1 MIILLLNEIC
11 VRYKLQIHTAKKR
24 HTAYCI
30 HLQYYQNKT
39 CLMEKLRPFF
49 QGKIRLGFQVSPGV
63 PEENGSTYANPAL
76 GPK

>member
-1 MIILLLNEIC
+1 
-11 VRYKLQIHTAKKR
+11 
-24 HTAYCI
+24 
-30 HLQYYQNKT
+30 
-39 CLMEKLRPFF
+39 MEKLRPFF